1 MKVSKRGLR
10 VAAAVAAGA
19 LTLGTLSGCAAGGN
33 DSKTFTV
40 WWYSGEDTAQY
51 IAWTEAPPELLSV

>member
-19 LTLGTLSGCAAGGN
+19 LTLGT
-33 DSKTFTV
+33 
-40 WWYSGEDTAQY
+40 
-51 IAWTEAPPELLSV
+51 

>member
-40 WWYSGEDTAQY
+40 W
-51 IAWTEAPPELLSV
+51 